1 MDNPEKLTIL
11 GTQETESDNMYMG
24 DIYKVAPEVMKI
36 KHLHQYIIVGS
47 LWLIFLIF

>member
-1 MDNPEKLTIL
+1 MDLKTLRL
-11 GTQETESDNMYMG
+11 HDNMYMG